1 MVKQHAGW
9 CRHPQQASRGR
20 TRQLDVAEPCK
31 EKQGFQ
37 NYVPKLSCVSLRTTY
52 SWTEEL
58 SVWSWM
64 TAMTLVRF
72 CACFTNHLTEL
83 YSITSLLGQG
93 KDLEKKRSR
102 KNWLFDVAENFSG
115 FFFFLRYLH
124 HNCEKGWKLYRKH
137 LRTRLGQVC
146 SCCFSLLLIPGF

>member
-1 MVKQHAGW
+1 MVKLHAGW
-9 CRHPQQASRGR
+9 CRHPQRASRGR
-20 TRQLDVAEPCK
+20 TRPLDAAVPCK
-31 EKQGFQ
+31 EKEGFQ

-93 KDLEKKRSR
+93 KDLEKREAGKTDYLMWQ
-102 KNWLFDVAENFSG
+102 KIFQV
-115 FFFFLRYLH
+115 FFFWYLH
-124 HNCEKGWKLYRKH
+124 HNCEKGWKLYRKR